1 MNNTKNNILESALR
15 LFNEAGVAQVSLR
28 TIATDM
34 GISLGNLTYHFKKRE
49 EIIDALYLQLV
60 EKLDQAIQGEIN
72 QSNHLQLLFELPSVC
87 LISFYEYRFLMLDF
101 VYINRNHAMIR
112 GHYSKLL
119 EDRAVQFHHIVQ
131 ELISGQLIREEIIEN
146 EYLYLFRN
154 LRIVSDFWLS
164 ATMIDKDNKLMKKD
178 IAEGA
183 HQLRSMIFPY
193 LTVKGRDILGEFRN

>member
-1 MNNTKNNILESALR
+1 MNNTKENILESALR

-28 TIATDM
+28 NIAADM

-60 EKLDQAIQGEIN
+60 EKLDQAMQKEIN
-72 QSNHLQLLFELPSVC
+72 QSNLLQLLFELPSVS

-101 VYINRNHAMIR
+101 VYISRNHAMIR
-112 GHYSKLL
+112 DHYKKLM
-119 EDRAVQFHHIVQ
+119 EERAVRFENIVQ
-131 ELISGQLIREEIIEN
+131 ELISGQLIREGVIEN
-146 EYLYLFRN
+146 EYVYLFKN

-193 LTVKGRDILGEFRN
+193 LTAKGRDLLGEFRN